1 MSQIFKSATGS
12 TPSIPTSFV
21 TDAGTATTAA
31 NTLNVLGGQL
41 VADHDEGIWT
51 TGSGDTLTVNL
62 TNRSTGQVT
71 TSDDTPTTIVSFT
84 FGGSAAVATFEGIIT
99 AMNNVTGEGAS
110 WRLFA
115 SSKTNGTT
123 TTEIGSDA
131 SVNFKEASLATA
143 NVTFTAVG
151 NAVLISAV
159 GIAATSINW
168 DALINYRQV
177 L

>member
-1 MSQIFKSATGS
+1 
-12 TPSIPTSFV
+12 
-21 TDAGTATTAA
+21 
-31 NTLNVLGGQL
+31 
-41 VADHDEGIWT
+41 
-51 TGSGDTLTVNL
+51 
-62 TNRSTGQVT
+62 
-71 TSDDTPTTIVSFT
+71 
-84 FGGSAAVATFEGIIT
+84 
-99 AMNNVTGEGAS
+99 MNNVTGEGAS